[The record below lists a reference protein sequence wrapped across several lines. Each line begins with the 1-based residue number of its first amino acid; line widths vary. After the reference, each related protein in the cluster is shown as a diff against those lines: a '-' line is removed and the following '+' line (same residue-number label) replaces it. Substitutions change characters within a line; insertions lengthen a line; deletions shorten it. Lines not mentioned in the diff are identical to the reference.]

1 MAVWP
6 GWGLTGC
13 LRAGYSHPVAVTA
26 RRGFFAAVVAVVV
39 ATATVVWA
47 QSRFPDVSAENP
59 YINDIEITAER
70 GWFIGFED
78 GTFGPD
84 RPITVAQAVRVF
96 TRAFEDGNPTRAE
109 FAAVLRRGVRHME
122 RIVQGGSYSEPAID
136 RSVATEFSDVDSD
149 NPYADDIAFAV
160 SRGGGWMTGDDD
172 GMFGPDQEL
181 TASAV
186 RPVFMRMLAD
196 VNLARGA
203 FAAIMRAGIDALN
216 EPATT
221 PVVPP
226 SGPQTPPPQPPPTQP
241 PPPPPP
247 TIFEPPV

>member
-1 MAVWP
+1 MAVI
-6 GWGLTGC
+6 
-13 LRAGYSHPVAVTA
+13 A
-26 RRGFFAAVVAVVV
+26 RRVFFAAVVAVVV

-47 QSRFPDVSAENP
+47 QARFPDVSAENP
-59 YINDIEITAER
+59 YINDIEITVER

-84 RPITVAQAVRVF
+84 RPITVSQAVRVF
-96 TRAFEDGNPTRAE
+96 TRAFENDGNPTRAE

-122 RIVQGGSYSEPAID
+122 RVVQGGSYSEPAID

-149 NPYADDIAFAV
+149 NSYADDIAFAV
-160 SRGGGWMTGDDD
+160 SRGWMAGDED

-226 SGPQTPPPQPPPTQP
+226 SGPQTPPPPPTQP
-241 PPPPPP
+241 PPPPI
-247 TIFEPPV
+247 TEPPV

>member
-1 MAVWP
+1 
-6 GWGLTGC
+6 
-13 LRAGYSHPVAVTA
+13 
-26 RRGFFAAVVAVVV
+26 
-39 ATATVVWA
+39 
-47 QSRFPDVSAENP
+47 
-59 YINDIEITAER
+59 
-70 GWFIGFED
+70 
-78 GTFGPD
+78 
-84 RPITVAQAVRVF
+84 
-96 TRAFEDGNPTRAE
+96 
-109 FAAVLRRGVRHME
+109 ME

-149 NPYADDIAFAV
+149 NSYADDIAFAV
-160 SRGGGWMTGDDD
+160 SRGGGWMAGGED

-226 SGPQTPPPQPPPTQP
+226 SGPQTPPPPPTQPPPPPTQP
-241 PPPPPP
+241 PPPPI
-247 TIFEPPV
+247 TEPPV